1 MSSTCWVDFKAV
13 KHAVSMEMALA
24 YYGVMLRRI
33 HGPCLRGRCPLP
45 SHASRGQCSESD
57 CRYREECMGLS
68 LGFLRR
74 VTRWAHRRQ
83 CARFRGCH
91 GALLGP

>member
-1 MSSTCWVDFKAV
+1 MTSTWVDFKTV

-45 SHASRGQCSESD
+45 SHLSKEQC
-57 CRYREECMGLS
+57 
-68 LGFLRR
+68 
-74 VTRWAHRRQ
+74 
-83 CARFRGCH
+83 
-91 GALLGP
+91 